1 MPDFEFRMIRIPRWA
16 IVLAVSLALALGLT
30 LAVVAAGLFLI
41 IFPVILGVTAIAA
54 VLGLLRGR
62 SAARRQI
69 RIIDGDYVVHHEH
82 SDPDDRRR
90 R

>member
-1 MPDFEFRMIRIPRWA
+1 MSHIEFRMIRIPRWA

-41 IFPVILGVTAIAA
+41 IFPLILGATAIAA

-62 SAARRQI
+62 TAARRQ
-69 RIIDGDYVVHHEH
+69 IIDGDYVVHHEH

-90 R
+90 